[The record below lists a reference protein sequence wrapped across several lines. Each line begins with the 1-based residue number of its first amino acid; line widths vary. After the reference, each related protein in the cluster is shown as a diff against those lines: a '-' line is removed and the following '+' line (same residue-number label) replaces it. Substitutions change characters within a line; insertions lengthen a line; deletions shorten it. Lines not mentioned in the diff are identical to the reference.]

1 MKQKFKV
8 GDNVIITSWHF
19 AKIKLPQR
27 GVITCVGHSP
37 TPYQIS
43 IEIDQRGDKNNRW
56 WFKEG
61 EFILSHFDGDIP
73 EVGTECNVITGR
85 VADGYWDS
93 ERDIFEELNY
103 DWDNFNIEG
112 YKIINNKL
120 YAITPFRN
128 GVLASELRVVN
139 KVSESKQL
147 NKTTTMNEFY
157 VSGSDS
163 LKCAFVKECKVN
175 GIEATSGVESDVTY
189 GHPSDSSVI
198 GGDNNYRK
206 VLCYTDTLGKTEFKL
221 PAQYNEALEYA
232 KAFFNQKEE
241 VKEEDPL
248 EELRMDDYEVEFED
262 GMVKF
267 GCKEFKPSQVNKILS
282 VMKYLEDISDGGHRA
297 VTLTRGKLDVNG
309 DVLDFDTLQKIY
321 NRIK

>member
-27 GVITCVGHSP
+27 GVITYIDDDA
-37 TPYQIS
+37 TPYHIS
-43 IEIDQRGDKNNRW
+43 IEVDQDGDKNQKW

-73 EVGTECNVITGR
+73 EVGTECNVIAGR
-85 VADGYWDS
+85 VEDGFWSSYNN
-93 ERDIFEELNY
+93 IFEMLNE
-103 DWDNFNIEG
+103 DWSNFNITK
-112 YKIINNKL
+112 YKVMNDKL
-120 YAITPFRN
+120 YAITGTGN
-128 GVLASELRVVN
+128 GVLASELTIVN
-139 KVSESKQL
+139 KMSESKQL
-147 NKTTTMNEFY
+147 NKTTMNEFY

-163 LKCAFVKECKVN
+163 LRIAFVKECKAN
-175 GIEATSGVESDVTY
+175 GIEATGGLEDDVAY
-189 GHPSDSSVI
+189 GDPSESSVI
-198 GGDNNYRK
+198 AGSYDYPK
-206 VLCYTDTLGKTEFKL
+206 VLSYSISGDKTEFKL

-248 EELRMDDYEVEFED
+248 EELEMDSYNIEFED

-282 VMKYLEDISDGGHRA
+282 VMKYLENISDGGDRA
-297 VTLTRGKLDVNG
+297 VALTRDKLEVNG
-309 DVLDFDTLQKIY
+309 DTLDIGTLQKIY